1 MKEHSRG
8 VRACPSG
15 SRRGRPSSLTA
26 IAAVLA
32 AALCLPGLCRG
43 EPATGLARGQF
54 ISGTYSPQQHAFIGP
69 VVFVNDAVGARIFY
83 NSGLYGGSTVIGNVE
98 AGYIWDG
105 HEVFNRA
112 ALGMGNAVEKKVAGT
127 GVAGE
132 YDFHATM
139 VGHVLAG
146 TGYVAATG
154 STSAGYT
161 YTGMGMAPQARL
173 WSGAIATAFSTST
186 ASVGSFDTTPAS
198 TISVYRQ
205 FFQGISG
212 TACDVIN
219 SSFGGDDTAATD
231 PEYVAL
237 DALAFQNPRVTFVA
251 AAGNSGTA
259 AVGAPGAGY
268 NGITVG
274 SVGGTGFR
282 TPSDFSSRGAV
293 DFYNPATNSTV
304 TGVRAAVD
312 IAAPGEQGY
321 LAAYLGPTGGL
332 VPRTDL
338 TQNPSPTDLYFTNM
352 DGTSFAAPTVA
363 GGVAL
368 MKDAAKGIWFVPD
381 TAFDARV
388 VKAVLMATSARTEGW
403 NNGQSLV
410 NGVVRTTQAL
420 DWATGA
426 GALDLTA
433 AGFTYVNGATMD
445 VSGTGG
451 GSIGTNGWDLG
462 SVGLGGHADYT
473 FSATL
478 SGPTELQVA
487 LDWFA
492 AGAFSNATDT
502 GTRNAFANIDLQ
514 VWSVVNG
521 AFDTLVAESV
531 STYNN
536 EEFLRF
542 MLPHAGLYG
551 LRVSLPGMLYDIG
564 STPVTSETY
573 GLAWNTVIV
582 PEPSAAAIAAC
593 GIVLAVAAASR
604 RLTSRATRE

>member
-1 MKEHSRG
+1 MKELN
-8 VRACPSG
+8 RAE
-15 SRRGRPSSLTA
+15 RGRGCPGILRSLYSL
-26 IAAVLA
+26 AVLA
-32 AALCLPGLCRG
+32 LLLAATSLPMVCRG
-43 EPATGLARGQF
+43 ETASGLARGE
-54 ISGTYSPQQHAFIGP
+54 YVAGP
-69 VVFVNDAVGARIFY
+69 YPTGPFTFVNDAAGAGLFY
-83 NSGLYGGSTVIGNVE
+83 NSGFYGGSTVIGNVE

-105 HEVFNRA
+105 HQVFDRSG
-112 ALGMGNAVEKKVAGT
+112 LGLGPAVEQKVAGT
-127 GVAGE
+127 GVAGA

-154 STSAGYT
+154 STAAGYS
-161 YTGMGMAPQARL
+161 YIGMGMAPQARL

-186 ASVGSFDTTPAS
+186 ASIGSFDTTPAS

-219 SSFGGDDTAATD
+219 SSYGGPDPAATE

-237 DALAFQNPRVTFVA
+237 DALAFQNPNVTFVA
-251 AAGNSGTA
+251 AAGNGDVDPVS
-259 AVGAPGAGY
+259 APGDIY

-274 SVGGTGFR
+274 SVGGTSFR

-293 DFYNPATNSTV
+293 DFYNPATNTTL

-312 IAAPGEQGY
+312 IAAAGEQGF

-332 VPRTDL
+332 GPFPQY
-338 TQNPSPTDLYFTNM
+338 TQNPSPTDLFFTNM
-352 DGTSFAAPTVA
+352 DGTSFASPTVA

-368 MKDAAKGIWFVPD
+368 MKDAAKSISFVPD
-381 TAFDARV
+381 TALDSRV
-388 VKAVLMATSARTEGW
+388 VKAVLMATSARTDGW

-426 GALDLTA
+426 GALDLTT

-451 GSIGTNGWDLG
+451 GSIGSNGWDLG
-462 SVGLGGHADYT
+462 ALGVGSHADYM

-478 SGPTELQVA
+478 AASTELQVA

-492 AGAFSNATDT
+492 NGTFTNATDT
-502 GTRNAFANIDLQ
+502 GTRNAFANLDLQ
-514 VWSVVNG
+514 VWSVING
-521 AFDTLVAESV
+521 VFDTLVAESA
-531 STYNN
+531 SLYNN
-536 EEFLRF
+536 AEFLRF
-542 MLPHAGLYG
+542 ALPAGGLYG
-551 LRVSLPGMLYDIG
+551 LRVMLPSMVYDMG
-564 STPVTSETY
+564 STPVTTETY
-573 GLAWNTVIV
+573 GLAWKTVIV

-593 GIVLAVAAASR
+593 GIAIAVAAASR
-604 RLTSRATRE
+604 RLTSRATRG

>member
-1 MKEHSRG
+1 MKEIN
-8 VRACPSG
+8 RARPLCACSCL
-15 SRRGRPSSLTA
+15 RRSLPRV
-26 IAAVLA
+26 AV
-32 AALCLPGLCRG
+32 AALLLTTGAVHGVCRG
-43 EPATGLARGQF
+43 ETVNSFARGQY
-54 ISGTYSPQQHAFIGP
+54 IAGP
-69 VVFVNDAVGARIFY
+69 YPTGPYTFVNDAAGAGLFY
-83 NSGLYGGSTVIGNVE
+83 RSGFFGGSTIIGNVE

-105 HEVFNRA
+105 HEVFDRSG
-112 ALGMGNAVEKKVAGT
+112 LGLGPAVERQVAGT

-154 STSAGYT
+154 STAAGYS
-161 YTGMGMAPQARL
+161 YVGIGMAPQARL
-173 WSGAIATAFSTST
+173 WSGAIATTFSTST
-186 ASVGSFDTTPAS
+186 TSIGSFDTTPES
-198 TISVYRQ
+198 TIPVYRQ

-212 TACDVIN
+212 TSPDVIN
-219 SSFGGDDTAATD
+219 SSFGFDDPSAVA
-231 PEYVAL
+231 PESIAI
-237 DALAFQNPRVTFVA
+237 DALAFEHPHVTFVA
-251 AAGNSGTA
+251 AAGNGDVNPVA
-259 AVGAPGAGY
+259 APGAVY

-274 SVGGTGFR
+274 SVGGTNFR

-502 GTRNAFANIDLQ
+502 GTRNAFANLDLQ

-521 AFDTLVAESV
+521 AFDTLVAESL